1 MILTLLVRL
10 AVHFE
15 VMLYFLRIPRCSGDF
30 SAGRVGAI
38 AAAYFEDGYNA
49 EEERKKKQVPHP
61 SALRAYG
68 FRMTIPFARQIT
80 ADALSRA
87 G

>member
-1 MILTLLVRL
+1 VI
-10 AVHFE
+10 F
-15 VMLYFLRIPRCSGDF
+15 SG
-30 SAGRVGAI
+30 ACGAI

-68 FRMTIPFARQIT
+68 FRMTIPF
-80 ADALSRA
+80 

>member
-15 VMLYFLRIPRCSGDF
+15 VMLYVRGYRVARVIFSG
-30 SAGRVGAI
+30 ACGAI

-68 FRMTIPFARQIT
+68 FRMTIPF
-80 ADALSRA
+80 